1 MSLVDGL
8 RGFVSL
14 VVVVVVVV
22 AERRYKLFAQVLP
35 GLHWWENSS
44 TAPGGLFWDRSHLV
58 RCSFSLS
65 HHPLFRQLFV
75 SDPSSKREH
84 RLSLFPF
91 INTSDE
97 F

>member
-1 MSLVDGL
+1 M
-8 RGFVSL
+8 SL

-22 AERRYKLFAQVLP
+22 AERRYKLSAQVLP

-44 TAPGGLFWDRSHLV
+44 PAPGGLLWDRSHLV
-58 RCSFSLS
+58 RCSFTLSRTILSLDN
-65 HHPLFRQLFV
+65 FFV

-84 RLSLFPF
+84 RLSPFPF